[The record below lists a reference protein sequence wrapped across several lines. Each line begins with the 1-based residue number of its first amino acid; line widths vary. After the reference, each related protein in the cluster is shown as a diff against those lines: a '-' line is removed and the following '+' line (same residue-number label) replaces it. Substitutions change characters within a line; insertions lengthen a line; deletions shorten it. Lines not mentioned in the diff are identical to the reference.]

1 MIIRQKNWW
10 GARKHRHPKL
20 ATGKIWEVLFDR
32 AVGVLA
38 NLPQS
43 GAYLFCGPSLGEL
56 FILHSPP
63 YSFSAFLLLCF
74 FVFFCFFCFS
84 AGLFLSWMPASCK
97 EGVSTPTAS
106 LQGACS
112 TNWAKEGSLLSPVCF
127 QSMCFTNWVK
137 EAPIAPKAGV
147 TVLNNPTVC
156 NLVSQSWSKSNAET
170 HADLAVSNKFF
181 CV

>member
-74 FVFFCFFCFS
+74 FVFFAFS
-84 AGLFLSWMPASCK
+84 AFRL
-97 EGVSTPTAS
+97 
-106 LQGACS
+106 
-112 TNWAKEGSLLSPVCF
+112 VCF
-127 QSMCFTNWVK
+127 CPGCRPLAK
-137 EAPIAPKAGV
+137 KAFQRRQH
-147 TVLNNPTVC
+147 LYKAHALPTEQRRGLYCRQYVFKAC
-156 NLVSQSWSKSNAET
+156 ALPTELRRRLLLQKPA
-170 HADLAVSNKFF
+170 
-181 CV
+181 